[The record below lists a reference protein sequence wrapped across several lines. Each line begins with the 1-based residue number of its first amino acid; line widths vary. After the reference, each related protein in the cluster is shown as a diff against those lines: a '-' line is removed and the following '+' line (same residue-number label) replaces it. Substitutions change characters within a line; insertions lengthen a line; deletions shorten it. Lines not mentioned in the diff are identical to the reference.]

1 MSYCYECGPSGP
13 LYNAVKR
20 SAVWDPQE
28 AAFDQRTVDTN
39 GNGHTLL
46 LINEHAVANV
56 VRDRKANEGPWTGK
70 CTRWTTRHDTV
81 QTLMPMSRHLYD
93 GTRDNG
99 STRSEAYNN
108 SPCGAGRGPG
118 RTHACTRWDT
128 RYSPHDP

>member
-1 MSYCYECGPSGP
+1 MSYCYECGPSGV

-70 CTRWTTRHDTV
+70 CTRWTTRHDTA
-81 QTLMPMSRHLYD
+81 QTVTFADGQPLY
-93 GTRDNG
+93 GG
-99 STRSEAYNN
+99 
-108 SPCGAGRGPG
+108 
-118 RTHACTRWDT
+118 THACTRWDT